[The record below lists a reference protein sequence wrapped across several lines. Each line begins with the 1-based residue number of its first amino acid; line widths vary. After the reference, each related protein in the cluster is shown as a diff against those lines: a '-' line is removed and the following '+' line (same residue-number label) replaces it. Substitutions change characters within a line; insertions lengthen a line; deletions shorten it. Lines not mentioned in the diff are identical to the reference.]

1 MSAKRFA
8 ALVIVIALA
17 ALYWDLFRRLAYLWW
32 NYDYAG
38 HGMFVPLFS
47 AVIAAAQRDRLRDSA
62 TRGHWGGLVVI
73 ALGVA
78 IFALGAS
85 ARSLVVE
92 GMSVPVAVAGLVML
106 AFGPDVLRLA
116 AFPVA
121 FLTLMVPLPQHVAD
135 AVTIHLQMF
144 AAGVAG
150 VVLGL
155 FGIPFFMRDGVTIE
169 LAGATLLV
177 AEACNGLRFLIG
189 LFVLTLAYAHMT
201 QDGWWRKAVLAA
213 AAVPVAIVA
222 NAIRVAAISTAAHF
236 VGGEAVLGT
245 PHLVLG
251 KVVWIGTIVGL
262 IALGIAMRR
271 VGRHK
276 QPLPV
281 PTRVAA

>member
-8 ALVIVIALA
+8 ALVIVITLA
-17 ALYWDLFRRLAYLWW
+17 ALYWDLFRRLAQLWW

-47 AVIAAAQRDRLRDSA
+47 VVIAAAERDRLRACA

-73 ALGVA
+73 AFGVA

-85 ARSLVVE
+85 AQSLVVE
-92 GMSVPVAVAGLVML
+92 GMSVPLAVAGLVML
-106 AFGPDVLRLA
+106 AFGPYVLRLA
-116 AFPVA
+116 AFPVG
-121 FLTLMVPLPQHVAD
+121 FLALMVPLPQHVAD
-135 AVTIHLQMF
+135 AVTIYLQMF

-155 FGIPFFMRDGVTIE
+155 FGIPFIRNGVTIE
-169 LAGATLLV
+169 LAGATLQV
-177 AEACNGLRFLIG
+177 AEACNGLWFLIG
-189 LFVLTLAYAHMT
+189 LFVLTLAFAHMT

-213 AAVPVAIVA
+213 AAVPVAVVA
-222 NAIRVAAISTAAHF
+222 NAIRVAGISAAAHF
-236 VGGEAVLGT
+236 VGAEAVLGT
-245 PHLVLG
+245 PHLVIG

-276 QPLPV
+276 QQLPV
-281 PTRVAA
+281 PRRVAA